1 MKVGGFWKFEKF
13 DVLKVFKVR
22 RILSKTSREIARSI
36 DKRSIIPSDLSDT
49 SNTIYIYYINKKN
62 SLRDG
67 EESKSPSEIV
77 PQTFAIISSRV
88 GWYRLPLRLVG
99 EYRLNRTEWIV
110 FKYLQSEGSSKFF
123 SQKLSSRRHSV
134 QGYSFN
140 VWSFWNFCELNS
152 WFSSFRNFF
161 EKRIG
166 SFRFLNSSKQ
176 FVSNEYIKII
186 LQKIGKITFITW
198 SFRNFFEKRIGSF
211 RFLNSYLDNFARVI
225 LE

>member
-1 MKVGGFWKFEKF
+1 MESDVTITLKFLKIGGFWKFEKF

-62 SLRDG
+62 SLRDE

-99 EYRLNRTEWIV
+99 EYRLNRTE
-110 FKYLQSEGSSKFF
+110 S
-123 SQKLSSRRHSV
+123 
-134 QGYSFN
+134 
-140 VWSFWNFCELNS
+140 
-152 WFSSFRNFF
+152 
-161 EKRIG
+161 
-166 SFRFLNSSKQ
+166 FLNIYKAKDRQILLTKIVLAASFCSRL
-176 FVSNEYIKII
+176 FVQCLIVLKFLRIKFMI
-186 LQKIGKITFITW
+186 LI
-198 SFRNFFEKRIGSF
+198 
-211 RFLNSYLDNFARVI
+211 V
-225 LE
+225 